1 VVSEPALRCERPF
14 HRRKSSASVS
24 EPPCRT
30 GEGVGT
36 TIAEKEVS
44 RPHAGTAPEGKEINI
59 RGRER
64 NVVDDKDD
72 DHRYED
78 SATA

>member
-1 VVSEPALRCERPF
+1 VVSEPALHCERPF
-14 HRRKSSASVS
+14 HRRKSSASIS
-24 EPPCRT
+24 EPPCHAR
-30 GEGVGT
+30 EGGGT
-36 TIAEKEVS
+36 AITEKGVL

-78 SATA
+78 SATT

>member
-1 VVSEPALRCERPF
+1 VVSEPALRYERPF

-24 EPPCRT
+24 EPPCRAR
-30 GEGVGT
+30 EGGGAA
-36 TIAEKEVS
+36 IAKKGVS
-44 RPHAGTAPEGKEINI
+44 HPHAGTTPEGKEINI

-72 DHRYED
+72 DHCYED